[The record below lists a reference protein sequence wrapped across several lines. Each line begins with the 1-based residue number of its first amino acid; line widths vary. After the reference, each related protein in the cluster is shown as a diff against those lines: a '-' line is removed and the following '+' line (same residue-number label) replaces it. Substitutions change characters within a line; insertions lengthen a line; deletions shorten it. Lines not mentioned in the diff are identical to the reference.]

1 MEFSSIVVE
10 WRQDG
15 ESRAAPCIHEMFSKC
30 ILVIENL
37 LLLFVH
43 CIQSYVYVPF
53 GKLSITSALAVGLSM
68 RGQAIPFSETFIDTW
83 GFASFDRIF

>member
-1 MEFSSIVVE
+1 MENHAQRHASTRCSVNVNFE
-10 WRQDG
+10 
-15 ESRAAPCIHEMFSKC
+15 